1 MKINSRKNPCPICK
15 VKSGSRHNKACRYA
29 YILPKDSKRIKQKIS
44 LYKKLLLL
52 LLKNTA

>member
-44 LYKKLLLL
+44 LYKRLLLL
-52 LLKNTA
+52 LLDN